1 MKKLIRAWHCTH
13 NAENVIVPDGHTL
26 VEMRGYGTE
35 DKRFLLCVPEAGF
48 YSRSANYK
56 RNGRGMR
63 EYFLDG
69 KFLGVYPA
77 YREEKTRILYENDKK
92 DTMLSYLSGT
102 WRWNNREPQQN
113 QIAL

>member
-13 NAENVIVPDGHTL
+13 NAESVIVPDGHTL

-35 DKRFLLCVPEAGF
+35 DKRFLLCVPEAGLF
-48 YSRSANYK
+48 SRSANYK

-77 YREEKTRILYENDKK
+77 YREKKAMLLYNEKKTNSISQFLEKGSK
-92 DTMLSYLSGT
+92 
-102 WRWNNREPQQN
+102 
-113 QIAL
+113 AA